1 MHTKSHIFHNL
12 FASTKKNVYLC
23 RMDFKDNNIIIAT
36 LYQKGVLR
44 DECSKFVSDKYL
56 LDDIVNDV
64 ALILMAKPKE
74 LILRLFAKGEIVFYI
89 RRILKNQ
96 VCSKTSPFYK
106 SYLSFQNKTVNYGQ
120 DI

>member
-12 FASTKKNVYLC
+12 FASTKKNEYLC
-23 RMDFKDNNIIIAT
+23 RMNNTNGNILISLLYKKGII
-36 LYQKGVLR
+36 R

-74 LILRLFAKGEIVFYI
+74 LICKLFAKGEIVFYI

-106 SYLSFQNKTVNYGQ
+106 SYISFQDKTVDYGKN
-120 DI
+120 I